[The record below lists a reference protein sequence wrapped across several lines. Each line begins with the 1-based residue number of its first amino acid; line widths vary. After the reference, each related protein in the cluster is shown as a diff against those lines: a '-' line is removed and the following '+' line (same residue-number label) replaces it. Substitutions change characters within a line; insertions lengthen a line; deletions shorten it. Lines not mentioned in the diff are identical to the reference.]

1 MAAAPEPEP
10 PRSQAPIVPSVAPS
24 PAPRA
29 PAPAVPARAAPVAAP
44 VRYDADYLRNPPPA
58 YPSLSRRLHEEGRV
72 VLLVRVTAEGAA
84 ASVSIERSSGHA
96 RLDEAALDA
105 VRRWRFVPA
114 RRGDEAVAASVLV
127 PLVFRLDG

>member
-1 MAAAPEPEP
+1 M
-10 PRSQAPIVPSVAPS
+10 
-24 PAPRA
+24 
-29 PAPAVPARAAPVAAP
+29 
-44 VRYDADYLRNPPPA
+44 RYDADYLRNPPPA